1 MNVIKKPPSI
11 IVPPPPPPLPSLAH
25 YSATT
30 NSSVNLFWF
39 NNRIKRLFNNFQF
52 GFINRFA
59 SYPKSDASCRYINVS
74 DLNYFYLSYD
84 DSFNYSI
91 ERQENSEYVEPAN
104 STIKQTNTTI
114 LDKLNGYFDLI
125 TTKLTNLSVSLAPNT
140 TRNASTNYFDSL
152 NYSLNVT
159 LNFSKTDEHSRSEE
173 ILNFDKD
180 TFSPEVVNTSTVWN
194 APTVNETM
202 VTLSRPPINNS
213 ILSIFNMSNL
223 FLPLLF
229 VLLVGF
235 VTFFLIIMSKK

>member
-11 IVPPPPPPLPSLAH
+11 IVPPPPPPLPSLVH

-59 SYPKSDASCRYINVS
+59 SYPKSVDIDSCRYINAS
-74 DLNYFYLSYD
+74 DLSYLYLSYD

-91 ERQENSEYVEPAN
+91 ERQENSEYFEPDN
-104 STIKQTNTTI
+104 STNTTI
-114 LDKLNGYFDLI
+114 LDKLNNYVDLI
-125 TTKLTNLSVSLAPNT
+125 TTKLTNLPLSLAPNT

-152 NYSLNVT
+152 NSSNVT
-159 LNFSKTDEHSRSEE
+159 LNSSKTDEHTRSGEV
-173 ILNFDKD
+173 LNYDKE

-194 APTVNETM
+194 TPTVNETL
-202 VTLSRPPINNS
+202 VTLSRPPITNS
-213 ILSIFNMSNL
+213 ILSIFNMTNL
-223 FLPLLF
+223 FLLLLF

-235 VTFFLIIMSKK
+235 ITFFLIIMSKK